1 MTQKGLG
8 YMQFEISK
16 IRFNLQIHYS
26 RITLTYP
33 DDQLIITVR
42 LLNLIDTFI
51 NSHKTNDWI
60 IWFKNTRTHI
70 YSDKSLERKCVSKY
84 TGFLDDTV
92 EN

>member
-51 NSHKTNDWI
+51 NSHKTND
-60 IWFKNTRTHI
+60 
-70 YSDKSLERKCVSKY
+70 
-84 TGFLDDTV
+84 
-92 EN
+92 